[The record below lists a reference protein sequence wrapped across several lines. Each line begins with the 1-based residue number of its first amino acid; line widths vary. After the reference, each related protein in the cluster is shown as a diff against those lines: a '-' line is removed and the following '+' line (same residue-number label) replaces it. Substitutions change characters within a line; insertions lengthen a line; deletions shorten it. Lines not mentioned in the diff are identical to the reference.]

1 MEKEKKKKGEEKTRE
16 EVTAFQQTKR
26 KRSGAEHR
34 RDVAVGRGEGLP
46 DEGRR
51 ERARGSGRGLP
62 KKDDGS
68 GEAARRR

>member
-16 EVTAFQQTKR
+16 EVTAFQQ
-26 KRSGAEHR
+26 SGAEHR